1 MSGLK
6 SKIRD
11 KKSLKFSEKLKR
23 TIVEDYLQS
32 GLTKTAIWDKYTGRK
47 SEHGKILLWMRKF
60 GYTSVDDVNSSKII
74 TFAGK
79 TLPVKEEDN
88 KQELS
93 EFEILQLQKRNSDL
107 EKQLRESQ
115 MESLAWQMMIEL
127 AEKEFNISIK
137 KKFNTKPSKK

>member
-1 MSGLK
+1 MLGLK
-6 SKIRD
+6 KVFKRQKHSH
-11 KKSLKFSEKLKR
+11 FSEFER
-23 TIVEDYLQS
+23 RMIIEDYLQS
-32 GLTKTAIWDKYTGRK
+32 GLTKRAIWEKYTGSRK
-47 SEHGKILLWMRKF
+47 EHGLLLYWMYKY
-60 GYTSVDDVNSSKII
+60 GYTSANDVKSSKII

>member
-6 SKIRD
+6 TKIKDR
-11 KKSLKFSEKLKR
+11 KSLKFNENLKR

-32 GLTKTAIWDKYTGRK
+32 GLPKNAIWEKYTGNK
-47 SEHGKILLWMRKF
+47 SEHGKILLWIRKY
-60 GYTSVDDVNSSKII
+60 GYTSDHKEKSISFASKI
-74 TFAGK
+74 
-79 TLPVKEEDN
+79 LPMPQEDK

-93 EFEILQLQKRNSDL
+93 EFEILQLQKHNSEL

-115 MESLAWQMMIEL
+115 IQSIAWQTMIEL

-137 KKFNTKPSKK
+137 KKFNIKPSKK